1 MQSGTTGIN
10 TIRIYN
16 PLKQGLDH
24 DPQGLFIRRWLPE
37 LAAVPAV
44 YLHQPW
50 TMPVDLQ
57 QRVGCVLGQHYP
69 LPIVDWAEA
78 AALARDRLWGLRR
91 EQGFAEAADAIQ
103 RRHGSR
109 RSGLARSGRTRGPR
123 RSALGDNS
131 QQLDL
136 NLDLQPTQVAS
147 GGA

>member
-1 MQSGTTGIN
+1 
-10 TIRIYN
+10 
-16 PLKQGLDH
+16 
-24 DPQGLFIRRWLPE
+24 
-37 LAAVPAV
+37 
-44 YLHQPW
+44 
-50 TMPVDLQ
+50 
-57 QRVGCVLGQHYP
+57 
-69 LPIVDWAEA
+69 
-78 AALARDRLWGLRR
+78 LARDRLWGLRR

-109 RSGLARSGRTRGPR
+109 RSGLARSGPARGPR